1 MIRFLPFRALE
12 AAKRAPAIR
21 EIILIPRDGRTTIN
35 HVNFLVQH
43 ILPVFK
49 YLFFAG
55 MIGAIPV
62 IIVTAI
68 RTAGSMLE
76 KDEPVRENKG

>member
-1 MIRFLPFRALE
+1 M
-12 AAKRAPAIR
+12 
-21 EIILIPRDGRTTIN
+21 
-35 HVNFLVQH
+35 NFLVQH

>member
-1 MIRFLPFRALE
+1 VRQQGCKLDAYC
-12 AAKRAPAIR
+12 
-21 EIILIPRDGRTTIN
+21 EIILIPAVSRATIAD
-35 HVNFLVQH
+35 VNFLVQYF
-43 ILPVFK
+43 LPAFK

-55 MIGAIPV
+55 LIGAIPV

-76 KDEPVRENKG
+76 EDEPAREQKG

>member
-1 MIRFLPFRALE
+1 
-12 AAKRAPAIR
+12 
-21 EIILIPRDGRTTIN
+21 LIPRDGRTTIN
-35 HVNFLVQH
+35 HVNFLVQYF
-43 ILPVFK
+43 LPVFK

-62 IIVTAI
+62 IIITAI

-76 KDEPVRENKG
+76 EDEPLRENKG